1 MQLIWNIFER
11 QPNSEVP
18 ASSLRIFLTNME
30 HTWKDLSG
38 ITILDYRKARPGTW
52 CDHCSFRLIT
62 HAILACLVESWTM
75 VLSSMRWKADQG
87 VQVEAYLAGK
97 HSGWHCRIFS
107 LKQMESSLTLHR
119 SRTFMKSVVGDHE
132 NGDSGIGLLLFDE
145 PSASLD
151 PTAEHGEIV

>member
-1 MQLIWNIFER
+1 MQLIWNTFER

-18 ASSLRIFLTNME
+18 ALSLRIFLINME

-52 CDHCSFRLIT
+52 CDQFSFCLINL
-62 HAILACLVESWTM
+62 AISVCLVESWTM
-75 VLSSMRWKADQG
+75 VLSSMQWIVDQG
-87 VQVEAYLAGK
+87 VQVEAYLAVK
-97 HSGWHCRIFS
+97 HSGWHCKFF
-107 LKQMESSLTLHR
+107 LKLMDCIHTLHR

-151 PTAEHGEIV
+151 PTAEHGKML